1 VTLVARHAALTDIG
15 LHRSG
20 NEDAFIAQPPLFAVA
35 DGMGGARAGEVASR
49 LAIETLVEALAV
61 DTALHDAALIAN
73 ERVYELSRTDRAHAG
88 MGTTLTAV
96 VLRGDRLEFAHVGD
110 SRLYLWRDETLQ
122 QVTDDHS
129 LVGEMLREGQLTRE
143 AALSHPQRSIL
154 SRALGTEPRVEVDA
168 GGLALR
174 AGDTVLLCSDGL
186 YSMVPEITIAAV
198 LAAVDDPER
207 IARQLVREA
216 KNEGGHDNITVVVL
230 RFDEAAAGAPE
241 AAVDEAATGVL
252 PTVDQAATGVL
263 PAVDAI
269 VTGALPAVDEAVTG
283 LLPVVDDDDASD
295 VRSTAGAD
303 GASDTPFAAD
313 ADKAAGADEA
323 TKATKA
329 TKAEPT
335 LAGAAVSGRPGGVLP
350 VIAPAARRRRRRRL
364 WVIVAVS
371 VLLLACVAAGAAGNS
386 VYFVGDHD
394 GMVSVYHGLPWQVGG
409 LRLYGLYLET
419 TTPLDV
425 VAPGL
430 RARVERHDL
439 HRKPA
444 ALALARQAQGLP

>member
-15 LHRSG
+15 LHRST
-20 NEDAFIAQPPLFAVA
+20 NEDAFIADPPLFAVA
-35 DGMGGARAGEVASR
+35 DGMGGARAGEVASH
-49 LAIETLVEALAV
+49 LALETLVEALAGDAV
-61 DTALHDAALIAN
+61 LHDAALAAN
-73 ERVYELSRTDRAHAG
+73 ERVYELSRADRAHAG

-96 VLRGDRLEFAHVGD
+96 VLRDDRLEFAHVGD
-110 SRLYLWRDETLQ
+110 SRLYLWRDAALE

-129 LVGEMLREGQLTRE
+129 LVGEMLREGHLTRE

-154 SRALGTEPRVEVDA
+154 SRALGTEPHVEVDE
-168 GGLALR
+168 GALELL

-186 YSMVPEITIAAV
+186 YSMVPETTIAAV
-198 LAAVDDPER
+198 LAAVDDPVR

-230 RFDEAAAGAPE
+230 RFDEAVANATE
-241 AAVDEAATGVL
+241 AANDEAATGVL
-252 PTVDQAATGVL
+252 PV
-263 PAVDAI
+263 
-269 VTGALPAVDEAVTG
+269 VDEAATSP
-283 LLPVVDDDDASD
+283 LPA
-295 VRSTAGAD
+295 AGD
-303 GASDTPFAAD
+303 GASDVPSVADADRALDVPSAADAAD
-313 ADKAAGADEA
+313 ADFAAAADADFADADFADADDAADVDEA
-323 TKATKA
+323 A
-329 TKAEPT
+329 
-335 LAGAAVSGRPGGVLP
+335 LAPVGPAKPGAPGTVLP
-350 VIAPAARRRRRRRL
+350 AITAAAPRRRRRRL
-364 WVIVAVS
+364 WVIIAVS

-394 GMVSVYHGLPWQVGG
+394 GMVSVYHGLPWQVRG

-419 TTPLDV
+419 TTPLAV
-425 VAPGL
+425 VTPSL